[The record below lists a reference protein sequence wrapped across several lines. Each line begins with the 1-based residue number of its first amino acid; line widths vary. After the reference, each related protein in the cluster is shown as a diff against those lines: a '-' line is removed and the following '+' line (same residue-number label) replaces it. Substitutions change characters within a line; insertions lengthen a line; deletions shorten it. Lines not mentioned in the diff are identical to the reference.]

1 MSRIERD
8 YDHLFTGPVFAQEET
23 QTTFVLPCRY
33 EGGVSACNRAPT
45 LPGGNS
51 TERGRATSESTT
63 FRPCDPVTV
72 CRDLTVVLEMVKADH
87 VVTDR
92 LCKFDGAIAAVGQVE
107 DE

>member
-33 EGGVSACNRAPT
+33 EGVGVLACNRAPT

-51 TERGRATSESTT
+51 TERGWATSESTI
-63 FRPCDPVTV
+63 FRPCNPVTF
-72 CRDLTVVLEMVKADH
+72 CRDLIVVIEMVKAGH
-87 VVTDR
+87 VVTDQSQN
-92 LCKFDGAIAAVGQVE
+92 LTM
-107 DE
+107 